1 MGQFKTAEE
10 ELIPIVLKI
19 LNGEY
24 DQDSL
29 PSVELLD
36 QIPTRNSIPE
46 NSAEELGSI
55 LNERLAHYGIDACV
69 AGYESGPVI
78 TRFALNLSSDSSF
91 YAISRIADVLARD
104 LKVRSI
110 RVIDLSPETSCAGIE
125 IPNIHRRTVYFREI
139 VSSDVCRS
147 SGGKLSC
154 VLGCTMLG
162 RPVVFD
168 LTEIRHLLL
177 AGKTGS
183 GKTTG
188 IHSMIL
194 SLLYK
199 YTPDDLRLI
208 LIDPVMLDF
217 SHYDGIPHLLTPVV
231 TDMRDATDA
240 LSWCVREMKRRE
252 RVMKNLDVRNIS
264 EYNEKVMKAVADGN
278 PIRDPVWERTDS
290 RPYLGKLPSVVV
302 VIGELADLLMQMGK
316 SQERLIK
323 QLAAGAADAGIHM
336 IISTASARGD
346 VLTHKI
352 KKHISSRLS
361 YTVSNKNESQMIIDQ
376 NGAESLLGMG
386 DMLFQPAGPDSLFR
400 MHGAYVSKS
409 EVERVADYWKTQGS
423 PRYVDILPS
432 EDRRQP
438 ESDDCENKV
447 LSTPVFFDCHR
458 NFDR

>member
-1 MGQFKTAEE
+1 MGQFQTVEE
-10 ELIPIVLKI
+10 ELIPVVLKI
-19 LNGEY
+19 LKGEY
-24 DQDSL
+24 NQDSL

-36 QIPTRNSIPE
+36 QIPARNSIPE
-46 NSAEELGSI
+46 NSAEELGAM

-69 AGYESGPVI
+69 AGYEAGPVI
-78 TRFALNLSSDSSF
+78 IRFALNLSSDSF
-91 YAISRIADVLARD
+91 YAICDIAENLARD
-104 LKVRSI
+104 LKVRSV

-125 IPNIHRRTVYFREI
+125 IPIIHRRTVYFKEI
-139 VSSDVCRS
+139 VCSDVFRFS
-147 SGGKLSC
+147 DGKLSC
-154 VLGCTMLG
+154 VLGCTVLG

-177 AGKTGS
+177 AGITGS

-199 YTPDDLRLI
+199 LTPDDLRLL
-208 LIDPVMLDF
+208 LIDPVMQDF
-217 SHYDGIPHLLTPVV
+217 CHYDGIPHLLTPVV

-252 RVMKNLDVRNIS
+252 RVMKSLSVRNIR
-264 EYNEKVMKAVADGN
+264 EYNEKVMNAVAEGK
-278 PIRDPVWERTDS
+278 PIPDPVWERTDS

-316 SQERLIK
+316 TPERPIK
-323 QLAAGAADAGIHM
+323 QLAADAADAGIHM
-336 IISTASARGD
+336 IISTRCARDD

-361 YTVSNKNESQMIIDQ
+361 YTVSNKYESRMIIDQ
-376 NGAESLLGMG
+376 DGAESLLGIG
-386 DMLFQPAGPDSLFR
+386 DMLFQSAGPDSLFR

-409 EVERVADYWKTQGS
+409 EIDRVADYWKSRGS
-423 PRYVDILPS
+423 PKYVDILPS
-432 EDRRQP
+432 KNRKSSVSEDC
-438 ESDDCENKV
+438 DNCEDKD
-447 LSTPVFFDCHR
+447 LSVPVFFHINR
-458 NFDR
+458 NL